1 MTPINIKQLLKEIE
15 QQTGC
20 KCETYDG
27 IGNDKTVIVPSDK
40 LPEVLE
46 VLMNTFDCKHLTA
59 ITAQQRED
67 QLDEIEVLYHF
78 WKDGSLSL
86 MMSLPAANPELPSI
100 VQTIPGADFYEREAA
115 EMFGVI
121 FTGRSET
128 PPLLLPE
135 EWDQG
140 PPFIRKEQDH
150 E

>member
-1 MTPINIKQLLKEIE
+1 MAPIDIRRLLKEIT
-15 QQTGC
+15 QQAGC
-20 KCETYDG
+20 TCETYDR
-27 IGNDKTVIVPSDK
+27 IGNDETICIPGEN
-40 LPEVLE
+40 LPAVLD

-59 ITAQQRED
+59 ITAQQREG

-86 MMSLPAANPELPSI
+86 MMTLPAANPELPSI

-115 EMFGVI
+115 EMFGVT
-121 FTGRSET
+121 FTGREET

-140 PPFIRKEQDH
+140 PPFIRKEQSH